1 MKNRFLFIVIIITAG
16 NVCSSELYNLY
27 PDISIKYSFLSG
39 AKYSLHKE
47 KYQPINF
54 YFTHNGFKYKLKDL
68 FLENGWERTF
78 YRQSFK
84 KMYISDFGCAIPAI
98 IAACVLVWAN
108 ASEGNDVPV
117 SVNIS
122 VPIGVVGLF
131 VGKVL
136 LDRSSV
142 KDMRKAVALRKKRI
156 MEK

>member
-1 MKNRFLFIVIIITAG
+1 MKNKFSFLVLIIVAC

-27 PDISIKYSFLSG
+27 PNISIKYSFLSG
-39 AKYSLHKE
+39 AKYSLRKE
-47 KYQPINF
+47 KYQPVNF
-54 YFTHNGFKYKLKDL
+54 YFTHKGYKYKLKDL
-68 FLENGWERTF
+68 FLENGWERTYF
-78 YRQSFK
+78 RQSFK

-98 IAACVLVWAN
+98 LAACVLLWAN

-117 SVNIS
+117 SVNVT

-136 LDRSSV
+136 LDRGSV
-142 KDMRKAVALRKKRI
+142 KDMRKAVAFRKKRI